1 MRIAA
6 QLCSR
11 ADRELA
17 CARSRRLTAAL
28 GFEGE
33 TRGKR
38 AQSERVV
45 EMMPPEVS
53 SFEYRHTPDPRE
65 IDQILLPLLEE
76 IRGALGTQNL
86 AEPAAPLRRSHEN

>member
-1 MRIAA
+1 MKAGVQRFAPHVHDI
-6 QLCSR
+6 R
-11 ADRELA
+11 ATLLEAPD
-17 CARSRRLTAAL
+17 LTQVLQGADVVV
-28 GFEGE
+28 
-33 TRGKR
+33 R
-38 AQSERVV
+38 ASGSERVV

-76 IRGALGTQNL
+76 IL